1 MKCAAVLLASSE
13 KCYIDPEFRSKKCQY
28 KWKHHSEKCHIY
40 AAIPSKKW
48 YTDLEINVSVRFRSN
63 KRVSDA
69 AKNRRGVVRIAAR
82 RKGMKRFLMDALVKW
97 KNKSN
102 RKPLVLKGA
111 RQTGKT
117 WLMKE
122 FGRRYFQ
129 SVVYINFDMS
139 TRMKKVFDG
148 DFQIDRILLALNAET
163 GVRIEPEKTLIIFD
177 EIQEAPRAI
186 EALKYFCEN
195 APEYPVIA
203 AGSLLGIA
211 IHMGISFPVGK
222 VQILQLYPMSFRE
235 FLLAIG
241 EKELEKLIDVRDYE
255 TMRLFRD
262 KYQNLLRYYYYVGGM
277 PEAVED
283 FTLNHDFSSVRDIQ
297 NSILELYEND
307 FGKHIEKKE
316 LERLRM
322 IWHAIPMQLAK
333 ENKKFFFGQIKKG
346 ARSSTYE
353 IAIRW
358 LEDCGLI
365 HRVYRVTK
373 PAIPLSAYK
382 ELNVFKIYLL
392 DVGLLGAMSGLSSQA
407 IIDGSTVFTEFKGAL
422 TEQYVLQQFLSDTEY
437 VPYYF
442 SPSEHNE
449 IDFVVQ
455 RATDIVPVE
464 VKAEENLHAKSLK
477 AYCDKYKPA
486 LAVRTSMTDY
496 REQDWMVNL
505 PLYAIHNL

>member
-1 MKCAAVLLASSE
+1 M
-13 KCYIDPEFRSKKCQY
+13 
-28 KWKHHSEKCHIY
+28 
-40 AAIPSKKW
+40 
-48 YTDLEINVSVRFRSN
+48 
-63 KRVSDA
+63 
-69 AKNRRGVVRIAAR
+69 AAR

-241 EKELEKLIDVRDYE
+241 
-255 TMRLFRD
+255 
-262 KYQNLLRYYYYVGGM
+262 
-277 PEAVED
+277 
-283 FTLNHDFSSVRDIQ
+283 
-297 NSILELYEND
+297 
-307 FGKHIEKKE
+307 
-316 LERLRM
+316 
-322 IWHAIPMQLAK
+322 
-333 ENKKFFFGQIKKG
+333 
-346 ARSSTYE
+346 
-353 IAIRW
+353 
-358 LEDCGLI
+358 
-365 HRVYRVTK
+365 
-373 PAIPLSAYK
+373 
-382 ELNVFKIYLL
+382 
-392 DVGLLGAMSGLSSQA
+392 
-407 IIDGSTVFTEFKGAL
+407 
-422 TEQYVLQQFLSDTEY
+422 
-437 VPYYF
+437 
-442 SPSEHNE
+442 
-449 IDFVVQ
+449 
-455 RATDIVPVE
+455 
-464 VKAEENLHAKSLK
+464 
-477 AYCDKYKPA
+477 
-486 LAVRTSMTDY
+486 
-496 REQDWMVNL
+496 
-505 PLYAIHNL
+505 